1 MSLFKSLPTVTDKP
15 NRRVGLGFGSGKGG
29 HTSGRGTK
37 GQKSRTGSKVPLW
50 FEGGQLPLIK
60 RLPMTRGKAK
70 FKVVRPTA
78 EISLTVLNNMKADTI
93 SLETLKLEKLINH
106 RFAKAKIIASGQ
118 LKRAI
123 TIQGIGV
130 SKAAETAITQAGG
143 QIVR

>member
-1 MSLFKSLPTVTDKP
+1 
-15 NRRVGLGFGSGKGG
+15 
-29 HTSGRGTK
+29 
-37 GQKSRTGSKVPLW
+37 
-50 FEGGQLPLIK
+50 LIK

-123 TIQGIGV
+123 TIQGMGV